1 MDHPDLESA
10 NLSSLRTL
18 IHIGASAP
26 PALRLRARQRF
37 GRRIDRSSGLS
48 PRVAAEYGQTVTTS
62 LLLLPRD
69 TIPLTSQGKPDR
81 EAIRALGR
89 AGGTSSTVGKT
100 AC

>member
-1 MDHPDLESA
+1 VIIPWPCKAIDQA
-10 NLSSLRTL
+10 
-18 IHIGASAP
+18 AY
-26 PALRLRARQRF
+26 LRA
-37 GRRIDRSSGLS
+37 
-48 PRVAAEYGQTVTTS
+48 VAAEYGQAVATS

-100 AC
+100 TTAC